1 MSRSVRRGIAAA
13 VLLLAAASAM
23 ATVIVLDGPAVLLC
37 EVSAGAVYTVDNG
50 ALHPSRGLFSLYPPG
65 QAPLAP
71 RVAAPVQT
79 APGSLVRLYV
89 SSADALD
96 SVALSLKAADGGEIS
111 RATCFRVSVEGTR
124 ETWAL
129 LLGVPSD
136 ARLPSGTLQMRITAG
151 ARSCVYLQPI
161 ALLPRQFFSERIPL
175 TKELTHLVAV
185 PDPRKTAESQALAH
199 ILFSP
204 HEDAV
209 FESGA
214 LAVPIPGA
222 RRTSGYGDRREYDYS
237 DKTSDLS
244 IHQGVDLA
252 APIGSDVPSCG
263 QGRVVFSGTRILTGN
278 SVVIEHL
285 PGVFSLYYHMS
296 SLLVGVGDTV
306 EKGQVIGKVGMTGF
320 ATGPHLHW
328 EVRVMGTA
336 VDPDSLT
343 ETPLLDKEP
352 VFQDIEGRESAEG
365 R

>member
-1 MSRSVRRGIAAA
+1 MTRAVRRGIAAG
-13 VLLLAAASAM
+13 VLLLAATAAM
-23 ATVIVLDGPAVLLC
+23 AAAIVLDGPFTLLC
-37 EVSAGAVYTVDNG
+37 DASADAVYTVDNG
-50 ALHPSRGLFSLYPPG
+50 ALHPARGLFSLYPPG
-65 QAPLAP
+65 AAPLAP
-71 RVAAPVQT
+71 RIAAPGES
-79 APGSLVRLYV
+79 APGSVVRLYLR
-89 SSADALD
+89 SADALD
-96 SVALSLKAADGGEIS
+96 SVALSLKTPDGRQIA
-111 RATCFRVSVEGTR
+111 RATCFRLGAEGER

-129 LLGVPSD
+129 LLGVPPHTV
-136 ARLPSGTLQMRITAG
+136 LPSGDLAMKITAG
-151 ARSCVYLQPI
+151 SRSCLYLQPI
-161 ALLPRQFFSERIPL
+161 ALVPRHFSSERIGL
-175 TKELTHLVAV
+175 SKELTQLVAI
-185 PDPRKTAESQALAH
+185 PDPQKTAESKVLSR

-204 HEDAV
+204 HADAI

-222 RRTSGYGDRREYDYS
+222 RRSAGYGDRREYDYA

-252 APIGSDVPSCG
+252 APTGSDVPSCG
-263 QGRVVFSGTRILTGN
+263 RGRVVFCGLRILTGN

-296 SLLVGVGDTV
+296 SIEVGVGETV

-343 ETPLLDKEP
+343 EAPLLDTEP
-352 VFQDIEGRESAEG
+352 VFRDIEGRESAEG